1 MPRSGRQLSVW
12 LSHEE
17 IEQIERAASRE
28 ECSRNEAF
36 RRAVRSYSLSPNGNE
51 KSTPPRAG

>member
-17 IEQIERAASRE
+17 IEQIEQAAKRE

-36 RRAVRSYSLSPNGNE
+36 RRAVRTYGLSPTG
-51 KSTPPRAG
+51 KDQSAPPRAT